1 MIVGELE
8 QFVRWAKSLDGPY
21 TPPNGP
27 YQPFPF
33 FPIPNPGVVNIFD
46 KNEAVGTTPR
56 DSDRCEAIIANHFLS
71 WMCMKRYQFPCVLI
85 NCMAD
90 TSIHVPTL

>member
-1 MIVGELE
+1 MMIVGELE

-33 FPIPNPGVVNIFD
+33 FPIPNPGVVNPKPGSD
-46 KNEAVGTTPR
+46 KDMPTPGPEIR
-56 DSDRCEAIIANHFLS
+56 ILLTPPRG
-71 WMCMKRYQFPCVLI
+71 
-85 NCMAD
+85 
-90 TSIHVPTL
+90 